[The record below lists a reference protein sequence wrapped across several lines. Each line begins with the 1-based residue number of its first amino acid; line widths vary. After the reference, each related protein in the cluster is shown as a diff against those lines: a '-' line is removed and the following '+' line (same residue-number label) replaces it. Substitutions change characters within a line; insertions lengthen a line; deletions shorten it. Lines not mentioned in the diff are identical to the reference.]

1 MENYTCVV
9 CGKEIENLR
18 EGLFVKIED
27 PNGKI
32 LNVVPVHKGEC
43 DEKLCKTEM
52 SEGHNTNGSMQISFF
67 STEEERK
74 EYLNGTFAMTDEQLS
89 HKFFNEDGTLKQQ

>member
-9 CGKEIENLR
+9 CGKGIENFR
-18 EGLFVKIED
+18 EGLFVEIKD
-27 PNGKI
+27 QSGRI
-32 LNVVPVHKGEC
+32 LDVVPVHKGEC
-43 DEKLCKTEM
+43 DGELCKTEV
-52 SEGHNTNGSMQISFF
+52 SKGHDTNGSMEISFF

-74 EYLNGTFAMTDEQLS
+74 DYLNGAFDMTNEQFF